1 MKCQRDRPLV
11 KEILKPDEPSLLIWQ
26 QEPRHPLAYLRSRCS
41 GVALREAAD
50 QGIDR
55 GLEVWAC
62 APCLVRKGLQTV
74 GQRKVQVATPEKRL
88 FEPIANFRFH
98 HR

>member
-11 KEILKPDEPSLLIWQ
+11 KEILKLDEPSLLVWQ
-26 QEPRHPLAYLRSRCS
+26 QEPRHRLAYLRSHCS

-55 GLEVWAC
+55 CLEVWTC
-62 APCLVRKGLQTV
+62 APRLVRKSPQTV
-74 GQRKVQVATPEKRL
+74 GQRNVQVATPEKRL
-88 FEPIANFRFH
+88 FEPIADFRFH